1 MTSTFGSQNIGF
13 KEIKDGFNIPD
24 GEIKSSELDNFNEI
38 FDPPYTNH
46 SSTYISSIGSSSGT
60 RGRLSE
66 TDDNTGWEVRDDTNT
81 VVSSLSGNTTNYW
94 QINISE
100 NGMESK
106 IVKGVVIKG
115 NLNGVI
121 ENFVSKLKL
130 KYSNDDS
137 NWYWVDN
144 GYEFTG
150 NYDNDTSRYILFNEP
165 VVATGI
171 RFFPTDYVDSPA
183 MRMAL
188 LLDHSLYSSATK
200 LSEPFYDGE
209 LLDIE
214 WGFRKGF
221 GSIYINNKIH
231 SLTAVD
237 KDGGTNSWNGNFFNK

>member
-24 GEIKSSELDNFNEI
+24 GEIKSNDLDNFNEI
-38 FDPPYTNH
+38 FDPPYNYH

-66 TDDNTGWEVRDDTNT
+66 TDDNTGWEIRDSTNT
-81 VVSSLSGNTTNYW
+81 IVSSLSGNTTNYW

-106 IVKGVVIKG
+106 MVKGVVIKG
-115 NLNGVI
+115 KKDSSASDKNCI
-121 ENFVSKLKL
+121 SKLKL
-130 KYSNDDS
+130 KYSTDDS

-188 LLDHSLYSSATK
+188 LLDHSLYSS
-200 LSEPFYDGE
+200 
-209 LLDIE
+209 
-214 WGFRKGF
+214 
-221 GSIYINNKIH
+221 
-231 SLTAVD
+231 
-237 KDGGTNSWNGNFFNK
+237 